1 MIVPTV
7 EVVIA
12 TRNDNKKRLGHT
24 IKSILNS
31 DYENYTITIIND
43 SILPLKIDWIQNHK
57 LIKIIDNRANVGL
70 TQSLINAIGESKAKY
85 IARIDDGDEMYPTR
99 ISQQVNYLL
108 NHQNCVLVGCITEI
122 FIKKKTK
129 QKVYNSK
136 YLDFK
141 SIQNH
146 IKHSNP
152 FVHGS
157 ILFCLE
163 TYNKVGGY
171 DSSVRVAQDI
181 NLYLKMIKCGELGIL
196 NETLHMHT
204 FNMESSITFKKNKLS
219 VFSAMKS
226 RAKLLTGVEKLNK
239 FYIYGLLR
247 DIALLIIPSKI
258 LNFLRMKR
266 LELRIPN
273 AN

>member
-1 MIVPTV
+1 MKSPTV
-7 EVVIA
+7 EFVIA
-12 TRNDNKKRLGHT
+12 TRNDDSNRLNQT

-31 DYENYTITIIND
+31 DYSNYNITIVNDSVRPLEYD
-43 SILPLKIDWIQNHK
+43 SILGHR
-57 LIKIIDNRANVGL
+57 LINIINNGKNIGL
-70 TQSLINAIGESKAKY
+70 TMSLIFAINKSKARY
-85 IARIDDGDEMYPTR
+85 IARIDDGDEIHPTR
-99 ISQQVNYLL
+99 ISKQVNYLL
-108 NHQNCVLVGCITEI
+108 KHQNCVLVGCVTEI
-122 FIKKKTK
+122 FIKKRTK

-141 SIQNH
+141 SIKNH
-146 IKHSNP
+146 IKYGNP

-171 DSSVRVAQDI
+171 DSSLKVAQDI
-181 NLYLKMIKCGELGIL
+181 NLYLKMIKFGELGIL

-204 FNMESSITFKKNKLS
+204 FNMNSSVTFNKNKLS

-226 RAKLLTGVEKLNK
+226 RAKLLTSVEKLNR

-247 DIALLIIPSKI
+247 DLILLSIPSKF
-258 LNFLRMKR
+258 LSFLRMKR
-266 LELRIPN
+266 LESRILN
-273 AN
+273 EY